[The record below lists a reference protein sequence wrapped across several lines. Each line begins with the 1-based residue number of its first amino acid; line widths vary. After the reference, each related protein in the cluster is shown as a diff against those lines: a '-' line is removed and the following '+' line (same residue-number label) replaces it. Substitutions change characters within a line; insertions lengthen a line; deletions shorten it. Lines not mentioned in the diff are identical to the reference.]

1 MSIFNIGISGLNVAQ
16 SALTTTSKNISNVY
30 TPGYNREVTLLGE
43 AKGNGGVQVNE
54 TQRQFDQFV
63 SGQLNAATSQSRA
76 LAAYEGQLSQIDNLL
91 ADGDAGLAPLMQNFF
106 AAVQDLTGAPSDPA
120 TRQGLLGAADMLTS
134 QFRSFDGYLSDMQQ
148 GVNGQLRDE
157 VSQINTL
164 TGQVADLNRE
174 IALVRGRTGE
184 IPNGLLNQRDH
195 LVAKLSEHMD
205 VRLSVQDGRSYSV
218 TLPDGQP
225 LVNGQKA
232 YALEVV
238 RSPND
243 PQREVIG
250 YGGPGGKT
258 QPLPETAIR
267 GGTVGGLMA
276 FRSEALDR
284 VQNQLGQLTV
294 SLGVAV
300 NRLQGEGE
308 DLNGDPGE
316 PLFSVPSPRV
326 NAYTGNRSGA
336 TATAEIDVDNIDQ
349 LRAADYTLRFGANGA
364 VEIINKANG
373 QRSSGQLSDGNTLS
387 FGGVTL
393 GFSQVPGS
401 GDRFEVR
408 PVRHA
413 AGEFNNL
420 ISDLD
425 RIVAGEPDGG
435 SGDNRIALQ
444 MQRLQDEPI
453 VGGNASLTQAYSGIV
468 NEVGNRTSVVQ
479 ANLEARQGITD
490 QLRAVQQSESGV
502 NLDEEAANL
511 LRFQQFYAANA
522 RVIDTASTLFDTLL
536 GLRN

>member
-30 TPGYNREVTLLGE
+30 TPGYNREVTIIGE
-43 AKGNGGVQVNE
+43 AAGQGGVQVNE
-54 TQRQFDQFV
+54 TQRQFDRFV
-63 SGQLNAATSQSRA
+63 SDQLNAATSQSSA
-76 LAAYEGQLSQIDNLL
+76 LASYEKQISQIDNLL

-106 AAVQDLTGAPSDPA
+106 AAVQDLAGAPSDPA
-120 TRQGLLGAADMLTS
+120 ARQGLLGSADVLTS
-134 QFRSFDGYLSDMQQ
+134 QFRTLDGYLADLQQ
-148 GVNGQLRDE
+148 GVNGQLRDQ
-157 VSQINTL
+157 VSRVNNL
-164 TGQVADLNRE
+164 TEQMADLNRE

-184 IPNGLLNQRDH
+184 VPNVMLNQRDH
-195 LVAKLSEHMD
+195 LVAQLSEHMD
-205 VRLSVQDGRSYSV
+205 VRLNVQDGRSYSV

-250 YGGPGGKT
+250 YAGPGGKV
-258 QPLPETAIR
+258 QPLSENAIR
-267 GGTVGGLMA
+267 GGTVGGLMQ

-300 NRLQGEGE
+300 NRLQGQGE

-316 PLFSVPSPRV
+316 PFFAMGSPQV
-326 NAYTGNRSGA
+326 NAYPGNQSSS
-336 TATAEIDVDNIDQ
+336 TATAKIDVDNIDQ
-349 LRAADYTLRFGANGA
+349 LLAADYTLRFNAGGS
-364 VEIINKANG
+364 VEITNKTTG
-373 QRSSGQLSDGNTLS
+373 QRSAGQLDGDNTLS
-387 FGGVTL
+387 FGGVTMS
-393 GFSQVPGS
+393 FSEVPGS
-401 GDRFEVR
+401 GDRFEVQ
-408 PVRHA
+408 PVRRA
-413 AGEFNNL
+413 ARGFENL

-425 RIVAGEPDGG
+425 KIVTGEPGGG
-435 SGDNRIALQ
+435 SGDNRIALK

-502 NLDEEAANL
+502 SLDEEAANL

-522 RVIDTASTLFDTLL
+522 RVIDTASTIFDTLL

>member
-30 TPGYNREVTLLGE
+30 TPGYNREVTIIGE
-43 AKGNGGVQVNE
+43 AAGQGGVQVNE
-54 TQRQFDQFV
+54 TQRQFDRFV
-63 SGQLNAATSQSRA
+63 SDQLNAATSQSSA
-76 LAAYEGQLSQIDNLL
+76 LASYEKQISQIDNLL

-148 GVNGQLRDE
+148 GVNSQLRDE

-184 IPNGLLNQRDH
+184 VPNGLLNQRDH

-205 VRLSVQDGRSYSV
+205 VRLNVQDGRSYSV

-232 YALEVV
+232 YALEVI
-238 RSPND
+238 RAPND

-250 YGGPGGKT
+250 YGGPGGKV
-258 QPLPETAIR
+258 QPLSENAIR
-267 GGTVGGLMA
+267 GGTVGGLMT

-300 NRLQGEGE
+300 NRLQGQGE

-316 PLFSVPSPRV
+316 PFFAMGSPQV
-326 NAYTGNRSGA
+326 NAYPGNQSSS
-336 TATAEIDVDNIDQ
+336 TATAKIDVDNIDQ
-349 LRAADYTLRFGANGA
+349 LLAADYTLRFNAGGS
-364 VEIINKANG
+364 VEITNKTTG
-373 QRSSGQLSDGNTLS
+373 QRSAGQLDGDNTLS
-387 FGGVTL
+387 FGGVTMS
-393 GFSQVPGS
+393 FSEVPGS
-401 GDRFEVR
+401 GDRFEVQ
-408 PVRHA
+408 PVRRA
-413 AGEFNNL
+413 ARGFENL
-420 ISDLD
+420 ISDLGK
-425 RIVAGEPDGG
+425 IVTGEPGGG
-435 SGDNRIALQ
+435 SGDNRIALK

-502 NLDEEAANL
+502 SLDEEAANL

-522 RVIDTASTLFDTLL
+522 RVIDTASTIFDTLL